1 MKEKLTKIII
11 PFILISVGFLVTYS
25 LFYWFVFIFLKLADL
40 NDSIFG
46 YYVPIGIS
54 AALTL
59 FYFRKK
65 LQLLDT
71 TSNYREFTL
80 IISWILLT
88 APVVTFQFYLRREL
102 GELTRIKTVNEI
114 LTNKPTMYYSIDN
127 SFQHKN
133 KSGLYVEK
141 GLIMRGNDI
150 GVECYFA
157 CPLTNSDG
165 SIYKNDIWIGT
176 MLSDKFTT
184 RQDGKE
190 KKQILQFINTS
201 VAIYNKYK
209 FRTKLLKRLS
219 NSNERDDYLKA
230 IKQTNLPFDAEK
242 IIILKEETGNYQSR
256 AGTSFWLTGFF
267 ILISNA
273 VWILLTIFTRLNK
286 HN

>member
-1 MKEKLTKIII
+1 MKKKLTQIII
-11 PFILISVGFLVTYS
+11 PYILISIGFLVTYS

-40 NDSIFG
+40 NDNIFG

-54 AALTL
+54 AALIL

-65 LQLLDT
+65 LQLLNI
-71 TSNYREFTL
+71 TSNHREFTL

-88 APVVTFQFYLRREL
+88 APVLIFQFYLVREL
-102 GELTRIKTVNEI
+102 GEITHIKTVDEI

-157 CPLTNSDG
+157 CPLTNSDDN
-165 SIYKNDIWIGT
+165 IYKNDIWIGT
-176 MLSDKFTT
+176 MLNDRFTK

-190 KKQILQFINTS
+190 KKLISQFIDAS

-219 NSNERDDYLKA
+219 NSNERDNYLKA
-230 IKQTNLPFDAEK
+230 IEQTNLPFDAEK
-242 IIILKEETGNYQSR
+242 IIILREETENYQPR
-256 AGTSFWLTGFF
+256 AGSSLWWTGFF

-273 VWILLTIFTRLNK
+273 VWILLTIFTKLK

>member
-1 MKEKLTKIII
+1 MKKKLTKIII
-11 PFILISVGFLVTYS
+11 PFILISIGFLVTYS

-54 AALTL
+54 ATLIL

-65 LQLLDT
+65 LHLLDT
-71 TSNYREFTL
+71 TSNHREFTL
-80 IISWILLT
+80 IVSWILLT
-88 APVVTFQFYLRREL
+88 APVVTFQFYLVREL
-102 GELTRIKTVNEI
+102 GELTHVKTVDEI

-141 GLIMRGNDI
+141 GLIMRGIDI

-157 CPLTNSDG
+157 CPLTNSDD

-176 MLSDKFTT
+176 MLGDKFTK

-190 KKQILQFINTS
+190 KKLISQFIDAS
-201 VAIYNKYK
+201 VAIYDKYK
-209 FRTKLLKRLS
+209 YRTKFLKRLS

-230 IKQTNLPFDAEK
+230 IEQTNLPFDAEK
-242 IIILKEETGNYQSR
+242 IIILREETGNYQSK
-256 AGTSFWLTGFF
+256 AGTSLRWTGFF
-267 ILISNA
+267 LLISNV
-273 VWILLTIFTRLNK
+273 VWILLTIFKRLK